1 MAGTSKPKTKAFW
14 TIRSV
19 AEHLEVSER
28 TVHRWIASG
37 VLVVHRLGK
46 SVRISDHDLRALL
59 AQHRDA

>member
-28 TVHRWIASG
+28 TVHRWIDSG